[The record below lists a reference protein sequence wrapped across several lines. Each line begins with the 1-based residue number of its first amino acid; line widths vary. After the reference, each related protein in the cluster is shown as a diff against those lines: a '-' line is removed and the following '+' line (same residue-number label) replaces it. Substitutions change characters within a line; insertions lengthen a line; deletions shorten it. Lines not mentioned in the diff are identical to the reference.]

1 MFCSLPCVL
10 DIPVDV
16 QIHKIY
22 FTKHLFP
29 SIQTL
34 TSHHHPHNFPLLDAF
49 LDFLWGLILFVT
61 TSKTATTCKSV
72 TLLQLSRQFSLP
84 NQNLLFPSA
93 PTPCTTSLNLVLNSS
108 PSSPMA
114 TLFVSTYSSS
124 FTLRKTPRTIFS
136 PYAKHPFGQRTH
148 LSFSQFPTA
157 SSRKALRLSIKDD
170 PESEPSSSSSVAV
183 VSEKPGGGNEAQKS
197 ELSAEVEVG
206 EEGGD
211 EDETEKLQEL
221 DWKTD
226 EEFKKFM
233 GNPSIEA
240 AIKLEKKRADRKLKE
255 LDRENSDNPIVG
267 FFNRLVRDS
276 LAREKERLE
285 QAEEA
290 FKALDLNKL
299 KSCFGFDTFFA
310 TDVRRFGD
318 GGIFIG
324 NLRRPIEEVI
334 PKLEKKLSEAAGRDV
349 VLWFMEEK
357 TDDITKQVCMVQPKS
372 EMDLQFEST
381 KLSTPWGYVSAVLLC
396 VTTFG
401 TIALMSGFFLK
412 PGATFDD
419 YLADVVPLFGG
430 FLSIL
435 GVSEIA
441 TRVTAARYGVKLSPS
456 FLVPSNWTGCLGVIN
471 NYESLLPNKKA
482 LFDIPV
488 ARTASAYLTSLVL
501 AVAAFVADGSFNGGD
516 NALYIRPQFF
526 YNNPLLSF
534 IQFVI
539 GPYTDDLGN
548 VLPYAVEGVGVPV
561 DPLAFAGLLG
571 MVVTSLNLLPCGRL
585 EGGRIA
591 QAMFGRNT
599 ATLLSF
605 ATSLL
610 LGIGG
615 LTGSVLCLAWGL
627 FATFF
632 RGGEEVPA
640 TDEITPLGDD
650 RYAWGFVLGLICF
663 LTLFP
668 NGGGTFS
675 SSFFSDPFFRGDL

>member
-1 MFCSLPCVL
+1 MATF
-10 DIPVDV
+10 
-16 QIHKIY
+16 
-22 FTKHLFP
+22 FF
-29 SIQTL
+29 
-34 TSHHHPHNFPLLDAF
+34 TSHSSLSSCNLYTQHNKKLKNKNV
-49 LDFLWGLILFVT
+49 G
-61 TSKTATTCKSV
+61 SS
-72 TLLQLSRQFSLP
+72 TL
-84 NQNLLFPSA
+84 
-93 PTPCTTSLNLVLNSS
+93 
-108 PSSPMA
+108 
-114 TLFVSTYSSS
+114 STIVSS
-124 FTLRKTPRTIFS
+124 FDDTKSLKNKTN
-136 PYAKHPFGQRTH
+136 
-148 LSFSQFPTA
+148 LSFSA
-157 SSRKALRLSIKDD
+157 YSSCNPRKALDLSVKGQYLPLSRRLKPLKSSVKDEQ
-170 PESEPSSSSSVAV
+170 ESVPTSSSVAV
-183 VSEKPGGGNEAQKS
+183 ASD
-197 ELSAEVEVG
+197 ELSNEIDTEKSFQ
-206 EEGGD
+206 
-211 EDETEKLQEL
+211 ETELSKTNEETEEKENQQEM

-255 LDRENSDNPIVG
+255 LDGENSDNPIVG
-267 FFNRLVRDS
+267 FFNKLVRDN
-276 LAREKERLE
+276 LTREKERLE
-285 QAEEA
+285 QAEET

-324 NLRRPIEEVI
+324 NLRRPVEDVI
-334 PKLEKKLSEAAGRDV
+334 PLLEKKLSDAAGREV

-357 TDDITKQVCMVQPKS
+357 TNDIIKQACVVQPKS
-372 EMDLQFEST
+372 EIDLQFEST
-381 KLSTPWGYVSAVLLC
+381 TLSTPWGYVSAIALC
-396 VTTFG
+396 VATFG

-430 FLSIL
+430 FVSIL

-456 FLVPSNWTGCLGVIN
+456 FLVPSNWTGCLGVMN
-471 NYESLLPNKKA
+471 NYESLLPNGKA

-516 NALYIRPQFF
+516 NALFIRPQFF

-539 GPYTDDLGN
+539 GPYADDLGN

-615 LTGSVLCLAWGL
+615 LSGSVLCLVWGL

-632 RGGEEVPA
+632 RGGEEMPA
-640 TDEITPLGDD
+640 KDEITPLGDN
-650 RYAWGFVLGLICF
+650 RFAWGVVLGLICF

-675 SSFFSDPFFRGDL
+675 SPFFSDPFFRGDL

>member
-1 MFCSLPCVL
+1 M
-10 DIPVDV
+10 
-16 QIHKIY
+16 
-22 FTKHLFP
+22 
-29 SIQTL
+29 
-34 TSHHHPHNFPLLDAF
+34 
-49 LDFLWGLILFVT
+49 
-61 TSKTATTCKSV
+61 
-72 TLLQLSRQFSLP
+72 
-84 NQNLLFPSA
+84 
-93 PTPCTTSLNLVLNSS
+93 
-108 PSSPMA
+108 
-114 TLFVSTYSSS
+114 
-124 FTLRKTPRTIFS
+124 
-136 PYAKHPFGQRTH
+136 
-148 LSFSQFPTA
+148 
-157 SSRKALRLSIKDD
+157 
-170 PESEPSSSSSVAV
+170 
-183 VSEKPGGGNEAQKS
+183 
-197 ELSAEVEVG
+197 
-206 EEGGD
+206 
-211 EDETEKLQEL
+211 
-221 DWKTD
+221 DWKSD

-240 AIKLEKKRADRKLKE
+240 AIKLEKKRADTKLKQ
-255 LDRENSDNPIVG
+255 LDNEASTDNPILSL
-267 FFNRLVRDS
+267 FNNLVRLNLTRQKD
-276 LAREKERLE
+276 RLE
-285 QAEEA
+285 EAEQT

-318 GGIFIG
+318 GGIFVG
-324 NLRRPIEEVI
+324 NLRRPIDEVI
-334 PKLEKKLSEAAGRDV
+334 PKLEKKLSDAAGREV

-357 TDDITKQVCMVQPKS
+357 TNDISKQVCMVQPKA

-381 KLSTPWGYVSAVLLC
+381 KLSTPLGYLSAIALS

-412 PGATFDD
+412 PDATLDD
-419 YLADVVPLFGG
+419 YLANVVPLFGG

-441 TRVTAARYGVKLSPS
+441 TRVTGARYGVKLSPS
-456 FLVPSNWTGCLGVIN
+456 FLVPSNWTGCLGVMN

-534 IQFVI
+534 IQLVI

-591 QAMFGRNT
+591 QAMFGRST

-615 LTGSVLCLAWGL
+615 LSGSVLCLAWGL

-632 RGGEEVPA
+632 RGGEEIPA
-640 TDEITPLGDD
+640 KDEITPLGES
-650 RYAWGFVLGLICF
+650 RYAWGIVLGLICF

-675 SSFFSDPFFRGDL
+675 TSFLSGPFFRGEM

>member
-1 MFCSLPCVL
+1 MASVFTSACTCS
-10 DIPVDV
+10 
-16 QIHKIY
+16 
-22 FTKHLFP
+22 TP
-29 SIQTL
+29 SQK
-34 TSHHHPHNFPLLDAF
+34 N
-49 LDFLWGLILFVT
+49 
-61 TSKTATTCKSV
+61 
-72 TLLQLSRQFSLP
+72 
-84 NQNLLFPSA
+84 
-93 PTPCTTSLNLVLNSS
+93 
-108 PSSPMA
+108 
-114 TLFVSTYSSS
+114 
-124 FTLRKTPRTIFS
+124 
-136 PYAKHPFGQRTH
+136 H
-148 LSFSQFPTA
+148 LSFYSFSNKIPSLTFP
-157 SSRKALRLSIKDD
+157 SKAHIKRFNFAVRYEKTEDSD
-170 PESEPSSSSSVAV
+170 PSTSSSSSVV
-183 VSEKPGGGNEAQKS
+183 ISKTEEKEDAQKKDLLVDGES
-197 ELSAEVEVG
+197 EVEV
-206 EEGGD
+206 EEQ
-211 EDETEKLQEL
+211 QEM

-255 LDRENSDNPIVG
+255 LDRESTDNPVAGLLKKVAI
-267 FFNRLVRDS
+267 DS
-276 LAREKERLE
+276 LSRQKERLE
-285 QAEEA
+285 KAEEA

-299 KSCFGFDTFFA
+299 KSCFGFNTFFA
-310 TDVRRFGD
+310 RDVRRFGD

-324 NLRRPIEEVI
+324 NLRKPVEEVI
-334 PKLEKKLSEAAGRDV
+334 PVLEQKLSEAADREV
-349 VLWFMEEK
+349 VLWLMEEK
-357 TDDITKQVCMVQPKS
+357 TDDITKQVCMVQPKA
-372 EMDLQFEST
+372 EIDLQLELT
-381 KLSTPWGYVSAVLLC
+381 RLSTPWGYLSSLALC

-412 PGATFDD
+412 PDATFND
-419 YLADVVPLFGG
+419 YLANVVPLFAG
-430 FLSIL
+430 FITIL

-441 TRVTAARYGVKLSPS
+441 TRITAARYGVKLSPS
-456 FLVPSNWTGCLGVIN
+456 FLVPSNWTGCLGVMN

-488 ARTASAYLTSLVL
+488 ARTASAYLTSLFL

-526 YNNPLLSF
+526 FNNPLLSF

-591 QAMFGRNT
+591 QSMFGRNT
-599 ATLLSF
+599 ASVLSF
-605 ATSLL
+605 TTSLL

-615 LTGSVLCLAWGL
+615 LSGSVLCLAWGL

-632 RGGEEVPA
+632 RGGEEIPA
-640 TDEITPLGDD
+640 KDEITPLGDD
-650 RYAWGFVLGLICF
+650 RFTWGVVLGLICF

-675 SSFFSDPFFRGDL
+675 SSFLSAPYFRDGL

>member
-1 MFCSLPCVL
+1 
-10 DIPVDV
+10 
-16 QIHKIY
+16 
-22 FTKHLFP
+22 
-29 SIQTL
+29 
-34 TSHHHPHNFPLLDAF
+34 
-49 LDFLWGLILFVT
+49 
-61 TSKTATTCKSV
+61 
-72 TLLQLSRQFSLP
+72 
-84 NQNLLFPSA
+84 
-93 PTPCTTSLNLVLNSS
+93 
-108 PSSPMA
+108 MA
-114 TLFVSTYSSS
+114 
-124 FTLRKTPRTIFS
+124 
-136 PYAKHPFGQRTH
+136 A
-148 LSFSQFPTA
+148 
-157 SSRKALRLSIKDD
+157 LSIASNSWLISHKEWPYRSRSIAKPYSKSPLGRKSEGCFLTISRPIARNRVRFSARDD
-170 PESEPSSSSSVAV
+170 SESEPSSSSSVAV
-183 VSEKPGGGNEAQKS
+183 VSDEREGGNDS
-197 ELSAEVEVG
+197 EKAEVSP
-206 EEGGD
+206 GGD
-211 EDETEKLQEL
+211 EIEEKEKQQEM

-255 LDRENSDNPIVG
+255 LDREGADNPIVG
-267 FFNRLVRDS
+267 LFARIAREN
-276 LAREKERLE
+276 LAKEKERLE
-285 QAEEA
+285 KAEET

-299 KSCFGFDTFFA
+299 KGCFGFNTFFA

-334 PKLEKKLSEAAGRDV
+334 PQLEKKLSEAAGREV

-357 TDDITKQVCMVQPKS
+357 TDDITKQVCMVQPKA
-372 EMDLQFEST
+372 EIDLQFEST
-381 KLSTPWGYVSAVLLC
+381 TLSTPLGYFSAIALC
-396 VTTFG
+396 VATFG

-419 YLADVVPLFGG
+419 YIANVVPLFGG
-430 FLSIL
+430 FISIL

-456 FLVPSNWTGCLGVIN
+456 FLVPSNWTGCLGVMN

-488 ARTASAYLTSLVL
+488 ARTAAAYLTSLAL
-501 AVAAFVADGSFNGGD
+501 AISAFVIDGGFNGGD

-526 YNNPLLSF
+526 FNNPLLSF

-591 QAMFGRNT
+591 QAMFGRST
-599 ATLLSF
+599 AALLSF
-605 ATSLL
+605 ATSLV

-615 LTGSVLCLAWGL
+615 LSGSVLCLAWGL

-632 RGGEEVPA
+632 RGGEEIPA
-640 TDEITPLGDD
+640 TDEITALGDD
-650 RYAWGFVLGLICF
+650 RYAWGVVLGLICL

-675 SSFFSDPFFRGDL
+675 SSFFSAPFFRGDV

>member
-1 MFCSLPCVL
+1 
-10 DIPVDV
+10 
-16 QIHKIY
+16 
-22 FTKHLFP
+22 
-29 SIQTL
+29 
-34 TSHHHPHNFPLLDAF
+34 
-49 LDFLWGLILFVT
+49 
-61 TSKTATTCKSV
+61 
-72 TLLQLSRQFSLP
+72 
-84 NQNLLFPSA
+84 
-93 PTPCTTSLNLVLNSS
+93 
-108 PSSPMA
+108 MA
-114 TLFVSTYSSS
+114 TLSALSCSSFNALLLHTNPRSNTTNFLFPLYSKSNTHHTRFSFSFCSKRASFGSRLRSSLKDGQESDSSS
-124 FTLRKTPRTIFS
+124 TTTV
-136 PYAKHPFGQRTH
+136 
-148 LSFSQFPTA
+148 
-157 SSRKALRLSIKDD
+157 
-170 PESEPSSSSSVAV
+170 SVAPENDGDRDIDSHSD
-183 VSEKPGGGNEAQKS
+183 SERDSEAQ
-197 ELSAEVEVG
+197 
-206 EEGGD
+206 
-211 EDETEKLQEL
+211 QEA

-255 LDRENSDNPIVG
+255 LDRETTNTTNPLFA
-267 FFNRLVRDS
+267 FFNNLVRDT
-276 LAREKERLE
+276 LLKEKDRLQKAE
-285 QAEEA
+285 QT

-299 KSCFGFDTFFA
+299 KTCFGFDTFFA

-324 NLRRPIEEVI
+324 NLRRPIDEVI
-334 PKLEKKLSEAAGRDV
+334 PKLEKKLSDAAGREV

-357 TDDITKQVCMVQPKS
+357 TNDITKQACVVQPKA
-372 EMDLQFEST
+372 EIDLEFEST
-381 KLSTPWGYVSAVLLC
+381 KLSTPLGYFSAIALA

-401 TIALMSGFFLK
+401 TVALMSGFFLK
-412 PGATFDD
+412 PDATFDD

-441 TRVTAARYGVKLSPS
+441 TRLTAARYGVKLSPS
-456 FLVPSNWTGCLGVIN
+456 FLVPSNWTGCLGAMN

-534 IQFVI
+534 IQLVI

-591 QAMFGRNT
+591 QAMFGRST

-615 LTGSVLCLAWGL
+615 LSGSVLCLAWGL

-632 RGGEEVPA
+632 RGGEEIPA
-640 TDEITPLGDD
+640 KDEITPIGES
-650 RYAWGFVLGLICF
+650 RYAWGIVLGLICF

-675 SSFFSDPFFRGDL
+675 SSFLTGPFFRGEM

>member
-1 MFCSLPCVL
+1 
-10 DIPVDV
+10 
-16 QIHKIY
+16 
-22 FTKHLFP
+22 
-29 SIQTL
+29 
-34 TSHHHPHNFPLLDAF
+34 
-49 LDFLWGLILFVT
+49 
-61 TSKTATTCKSV
+61 
-72 TLLQLSRQFSLP
+72 
-84 NQNLLFPSA
+84 
-93 PTPCTTSLNLVLNSS
+93 
-108 PSSPMA
+108 
-114 TLFVSTYSSS
+114 
-124 FTLRKTPRTIFS
+124 
-136 PYAKHPFGQRTH
+136 
-148 LSFSQFPTA
+148 
-157 SSRKALRLSIKDD
+157 
-170 PESEPSSSSSVAV
+170 
-183 VSEKPGGGNEAQKS
+183 
-197 ELSAEVEVG
+197 
-206 EEGGD
+206 
-211 EDETEKLQEL
+211 
-221 DWKTD
+221 
-226 EEFKKFM
+226 M
-233 GNPSIEA
+233 GSPSIEA
-240 AIKLEKKRADRKLKE
+240 AIRLEKKRADRKLKE
-255 LDRENSDNPIVG
+255 LDQESSGNP
-267 FFNRLVRDS
+267 LVRIFNSLQRGS
-276 LAREKERLE
+276 LARERERLE
-285 QAEEA
+285 KAEEA

-324 NLRRPIEEVI
+324 NLRKPIEEVI
-334 PKLEKKLSEAAGRDV
+334 PKLEKKLSEAAEREV
-349 VLWFMEEK
+349 VVWFMEEK
-357 TDDITKQVCMVQPKS
+357 ANEITKQACVVQPK
-372 EMDLQFEST
+372 EEIDLQFELT
-381 KLSTPWGYVSAVLLC
+381 KLSTPWGYFSSIVLC
-396 VTTFG
+396 VATFG

-412 PGATFDD
+412 PDATFDD
-419 YLADVVPLFGG
+419 YLSDVVPLFGG

-456 FLVPSNWTGCLGVIN
+456 FLVPSNWTGCLGVMN

-488 ARTASAYLTSLVL
+488 ARTASAYLTSLALTVS
-501 AVAAFVADGSFNGGD
+501 AFIADGSFNGGD

-526 YNNPLLSF
+526 FNNPLLSF

-591 QAMFGRNT
+591 QAMFGRST

-615 LTGSVLCLAWGL
+615 LSGSVLCLAWGL

-632 RGGEEVPA
+632 RGGEEIPA
-640 TDEITPLGDD
+640 KDEITPLGDD
-650 RYAWGFVLGLICF
+650 RFAWGIVLGLICF

-668 NGGGTFS
+668 NVGGTFS
-675 SSFFSDPFFRGDL
+675 SSFFSDPFFRGDF

>member
-1 MFCSLPCVL
+1 MS
-10 DIPVDV
+10 
-16 QIHKIY
+16 
-22 FTKHLFP
+22 
-29 SIQTL
+29 
-34 TSHHHPHNFPLLDAF
+34 
-49 LDFLWGLILFVT
+49 
-61 TSKTATTCKSV
+61 
-72 TLLQLSRQFSLP
+72 
-84 NQNLLFPSA
+84 SA
-93 PTPCTTSLNLVLNSS
+93 
-108 PSSPMA
+108 
-114 TLFVSTYSSS
+114 
-124 FTLRKTPRTIFS
+124 
-136 PYAKHPFGQRTH
+136 
-148 LSFSQFPTA
+148 
-157 SSRKALRLSIKDD
+157 KDEG
-170 PESEPSSSSSVAV
+170 ESEQTSSSSVAV
-183 VSEKPGGGNEAQKS
+183 ITDKTESETKESPEV
-197 ELSAEVEVG
+197 ELSKES
-206 EEGGD
+206 D
-211 EDETEKLQEL
+211 RLDKEKEKQQEM

-226 EEFKKFM
+226 EEFKKVM

-255 LDRENSDNPIVG
+255 LDRESSDNPIVG
-267 FFNRLVRDS
+267 LFNRLVRDS
-276 LAREKERLE
+276 LTREKERLE
-285 QAEEA
+285 KAEEV
-290 FKALDLNKL
+290 FRALDLNKL

-324 NLRRPIEEVI
+324 NLRKPIEEVI
-334 PKLEKKLSEAAGRDV
+334 PKLEKKLSEAAGREV
-349 VLWFMEEK
+349 VVWFMEEK
-357 TDDITKQVCMVQPKS
+357 NDDITKQACVVQPKS
-372 EMDLQFEST
+372 EMDLEFESI
-381 KLSTPWGYVSAVLLC
+381 KLSTPWGYISAIVLC
-396 VTTFG
+396 VATFG

-412 PGATFDD
+412 PNATFDD
-419 YLADVVPLFGG
+419 YIADVAPLFGG
-430 FLSIL
+430 FLTIL

-441 TRVTAARYGVKLSPS
+441 TRVTAAHYDVKLSPS
-456 FLVPSNWTGCLGVIN
+456 FLVPSNWTGCLGVMN
-471 NYESLLPNKKA
+471 NYESLLPNRKA

-501 AVAAFVADGSFNGGD
+501 AIAAFVTDGSFNGGD

-534 IQFVI
+534 IQFVV

-591 QAMFGRNT
+591 QAMYGRNT

-615 LTGSVLCLAWGL
+615 LSGSVLCLAWGL

-632 RGGEEVPA
+632 RGGEEIPA
-640 TDEITPLGDD
+640 KDEITPVGDD
-650 RYAWGFVLGLICF
+650 RLAWGVVLGLICF

-675 SSFFSDPFFRGDL
+675 SPFLSDPFFRGDM

>member
-1 MFCSLPCVL
+1 M
-10 DIPVDV
+10 
-16 QIHKIY
+16 
-22 FTKHLFP
+22 
-29 SIQTL
+29 
-34 TSHHHPHNFPLLDAF
+34 A
-49 LDFLWGLILFVT
+49 
-61 TSKTATTCKSV
+61 
-72 TLLQLSRQFSLP
+72 
-84 NQNLLFPSA
+84 
-93 PTPCTTSLNLVLNSS
+93 TSLI
-108 PSSPMA
+108 PSSRSSLSPWH
-114 TLFVSTYSSS
+114 TSRRYSRRTTTSSS
-124 FTLRKTPRTIFS
+124 FSVYSRRRHWRFTALSRVPTSCSTNCR
-136 PYAKHPFGQRTH
+136 FGKKTH
-148 LSFSQFPTA
+148 LAVGSARKWSSLEPVRFSAKEDQ
-157 SSRKALRLSIKDD
+157 
-170 PESEPSSSSSVAV
+170 VAV
-183 VSEKPGGGNEAQKS
+183 ADEEKGREDEEG
-197 ELSAEVEVG
+197 AEVEG
-206 EEGGD
+206 KQEEGVMQ
-211 EDETEKLQEL
+211 EK

-226 EEFKKFM
+226 EEFKQFM

-255 LDRENSDNPIVG
+255 LDRESSGNPLVG
-267 FFNRLVRDS
+267 LFNRVVRDS
-276 LAREKERLE
+276 VAREKERLE
-285 QAEEA
+285 KAEET

-324 NLRRPIEEVI
+324 NLRKPIEEVI
-334 PKLEKKLSEAAGRDV
+334 PRLEKKLSEAAGREV
-349 VLWFMEEK
+349 VVWFMEEK
-357 TDDITKQVCMVQPKS
+357 TNYDITKQACVVQPKA

-381 KLSTPWGYVSAVLLC
+381 KLSTPSGYFSAIALC
-396 VTTFG
+396 VATFG
-401 TIALMSGFFLK
+401 TVALMSGFFLK
-412 PGATFDD
+412 PNATLDD
-419 YLADVVPLFGG
+419 YISDVVPLFGG
-430 FLSIL
+430 FLTIL
-435 GVSEIA
+435 GISEIC

-456 FLVPSNWTGCLGVIN
+456 FLVPSNWTGCLGVMN

-539 GPYTDDLGN
+539 GPYADDLGN
-548 VLPYAVEGVGVPV
+548 VLPNAVEGVGVPV

-591 QAMFGRNT
+591 QAMFGRST

-615 LTGSVLCLAWGL
+615 LSGSVLCLAWGL

-632 RGGEEVPA
+632 RGGEELPA
-640 TDEITPLGDD
+640 KDEISPLGSD
-650 RYAWGFVLGLICF
+650 RFAWGVVLGLICF

-675 SSFFSDPFFRGDL
+675 NPFFSDPFFRG

>member
-1 MFCSLPCVL
+1 MTALCF
-10 DIPVDV
+10 
-16 QIHKIY
+16 
-22 FTKHLFP
+22 
-29 SIQTL
+29 
-34 TSHHHPHNFPLLDAF
+34 TSHTSLSSCNLHTHPYKKKHGFNFNNLGSNLTTIINKTQSSNPRISIHFSVNRRHFPLKSSVKDEQ
-49 LDFLWGLILFVT
+49 
-61 TSKTATTCKSV
+61 ATETE
-72 TLLQLSRQFSLP
+72 
-84 NQNLLFPSA
+84 
-93 PTPCTTSLNLVLNSS
+93 
-108 PSSPMA
+108 
-114 TLFVSTYSSS
+114 
-124 FTLRKTPRTIFS
+124 
-136 PYAKHPFGQRTH
+136 
-148 LSFSQFPTA
+148 PTA
-157 SSRKALRLSIKDD
+157 HS
-170 PESEPSSSSSVAV
+170 PVAV
-183 VSEKPGGGNEAQKS
+183 ESKDPS
-197 ELSAEVEVG
+197 
-206 EEGGD
+206 
-211 EDETEKLQEL
+211 DETHGPNSEETEGKEDQQEM

-226 EEFKKFM
+226 EEFKRFM

-255 LDRENSDNPIVG
+255 LDRESNGNPIVG
-267 FFNRLVRDS
+267 LFNKVVRDN
-276 LAREKERLE
+276 LATEKERLE
-285 QAEEA
+285 QAEET

-334 PKLEKKLSEAAGRDV
+334 PILEKKLTNAAGREV

-357 TDDITKQVCMVQPKS
+357 TNDITKQACVVQPKA
-372 EMDLQFEST
+372 EIDLQFEST
-381 KLSTPWGYVSAVLLC
+381 KLSTPWGYVSAIALC

-419 YLADVVPLFGG
+419 YLADVLPLFGG
-430 FLSIL
+430 FISIL

-456 FLVPSNWTGCLGVIN
+456 FLVPSNWTGCLGVMN

-501 AVAAFVADGSFNGGD
+501 AIAAFISDGSFNGGD
-516 NALYIRPQFF
+516 NALFIRPQFF

-534 IQFVI
+534 VQFVI
-539 GPYTDDLGN
+539 GPYADELGN
-548 VLPYAVEGVGVPV
+548 VLPNAVEGVGVPV

-591 QAMFGRNT
+591 QAMFGRRT
-599 ATLLSF
+599 AMLLSF

-615 LTGSVLCLAWGL
+615 LSGSVLCLAWGL

-632 RGGEEVPA
+632 RGGEEMPA
-640 TDEITPLGDD
+640 KDEITPLGDN
-650 RYAWGFVLGLICF
+650 RFAWGIVLGLICF

-675 SSFFSDPFFRGDL
+675 NPFLSDPFFRGDL

>member
-1 MFCSLPCVL
+1 MSASAIPTISYSLSPNNPRFTPTCSLFKQPA
-10 DIPVDV
+10 
-16 QIHKIY
+16 
-22 FTKHLFP
+22 HL
-29 SIQTL
+29 
-34 TSHHHPHNFPLLDAF
+34 
-49 LDFLWGLILFVT
+49 
-61 TSKTATTCKSV
+61 
-72 TLLQLSRQFSLP
+72 
-84 NQNLLFPSA
+84 
-93 PTPCTTSLNLVLNSS
+93 
-108 PSSPMA
+108 
-114 TLFVSTYSSS
+114 S
-124 FTLRKTPRTIFS
+124 FTLHNPKRLNISVKAEKETEDKTVTVVQES
-136 PYAKHPFGQRTH
+136 DVVSK
-148 LSFSQFPTA
+148 LNE
-157 SSRKALRLSIKDD
+157 
-170 PESEPSSSSSVAV
+170 ESE
-183 VSEKPGGGNEAQKS
+183 
-197 ELSAEVEVG
+197 
-206 EEGGD
+206 
-211 EDETEKLQEL
+211 EL
-221 DWKTD
+221 DWKSD

-233 GNPSIEA
+233 GNPIEA
-240 AIKLEKKRADRKLKE
+240 AIKLEKKRTDRKLKE
-255 LDRENSDNPIVG
+255 LDRERSSDNPIVG
-267 FFNRLVRDS
+267 LFNQLLRDNLS
-276 LAREKERLE
+276 KEKQRLE
-285 QAEEA
+285 KVEES
-290 FKALDLNKL
+290 FKALDLNTL
-299 KSCFGFDTFFA
+299 KSCFGFTTFFA

-334 PKLEKKLSEAAGRDV
+334 PTLEQKLYEAAGRDV

-357 TDDITKQVCMVQPKS
+357 TNDVTKQVCVVQPKS
-372 EMDLQFEST
+372 EIDLQFELT
-381 KLSTPWGYVSAVLLC
+381 KLSTPWGYVSAVALS

-412 PGATFDD
+412 PDATFND
-419 YLADVVPLFGG
+419 YLADVVPLFSG
-430 FLSIL
+430 FLAIL

-456 FLVPSNWTGCLGVIN
+456 FLVPSNWTGCLGVMN

-482 LFDIPV
+482 LFDIAV
-488 ARTASAYLTSLVL
+488 ARTASAYLTSLAL

-526 YNNPLLSF
+526 YSNPLLSF

-591 QAMFGRNT
+591 QAMLGRSTST
-599 ATLLSF
+599 AALLSV

-610 LGIGG
+610 LVIGG
-615 LTGSVLCLAWGL
+615 FSGSVLCLAWGL

-632 RGGEEVPA
+632 RGGEEIPA
-640 TDEITPLGDD
+640 KDEITPLGDD

-663 LTLFP
+663 LTFFP

-675 SSFFSDPFFRGDL
+675 ISFQNGPYFRGDL

>member
-1 MFCSLPCVL
+1 
-10 DIPVDV
+10 
-16 QIHKIY
+16 
-22 FTKHLFP
+22 
-29 SIQTL
+29 
-34 TSHHHPHNFPLLDAF
+34 
-49 LDFLWGLILFVT
+49 
-61 TSKTATTCKSV
+61 
-72 TLLQLSRQFSLP
+72 
-84 NQNLLFPSA
+84 
-93 PTPCTTSLNLVLNSS
+93 
-108 PSSPMA
+108 MA
-114 TLFVSTYSSS
+114 TIFTTSSS
-124 FTLRKTPRTIFS
+124 FHSHPSWVLKKNKLRTSSQTKLSKNQLAQKTNPRRFL
-136 PYAKHPFGQRTH
+136 KF
-148 LSFSQFPTA
+148 LV
-157 SSRKALRLSIKDD
+157 KAQQ
-170 PESEPSSSSSVAV
+170 ENEPSSSSSVAV
-183 VSEKPGGGNEAQKS
+183 VSEKPENEDTQKGEAFVEG
-197 ELSAEVEVG
+197 ELSKDNGSEG
-206 EEGGD
+206 EER
-211 EDETEKLQEL
+211 EKQQEI

-240 AIKLEKKRADRKLKE
+240 AIKLEKKRTDRKLKE
-255 LDRENSDNPIVG
+255 LDRESSDNNPIVG
-267 FFNRLVRDS
+267 LFNRLVRDN

-285 QAEEA
+285 KAEET
-290 FKALDLNKL
+290 FKALDLNQL

-324 NLRRPIEEVI
+324 NLRKPVEEVI
-334 PKLEKKLSEAAGRDV
+334 PKLEKKLSDAAGREV
-349 VLWFMEEK
+349 VLWLMEEK
-357 TDDITKQVCMVQPKS
+357 TNEITKQVCMVQPKS

-381 KLSTPWGYVSAVLLC
+381 KLSTPLGYVSAVVLC
-396 VTTFG
+396 VATFG
-401 TIALMSGFFLK
+401 TILLMSGFFLK
-412 PGATFDD
+412 PDATFDD
-419 YLADVVPLFGG
+419 YLANVVPLFGG

-456 FLVPSNWTGCLGVIN
+456 FLVPSNWTGCLGVMN
-471 NYESLLPNKKA
+471 NYESLLPNRKA

-501 AVAAFVADGSFNGGD
+501 AIAAFVADGSFNGGD

-539 GPYTDDLGN
+539 GPYADDLGN

-571 MVVTSLNLLPCGRL
+571 MVVTSLNLLPCGKL

-591 QAMFGRNT
+591 QAMFGRST

-615 LTGSVLCLAWGL
+615 LSGSVLCLAWGL

-640 TDEITPLGDD
+640 KDEITPLGDD

-668 NGGGTFS
+668 NGGGTFP
-675 SSFFSDPFFRGDL
+675 SSFFSTPFFRGDL

>member
-1 MFCSLPCVL
+1 M
-10 DIPVDV
+10 
-16 QIHKIY
+16 
-22 FTKHLFP
+22 
-29 SIQTL
+29 
-34 TSHHHPHNFPLLDAF
+34 TSSFF
-49 LDFLWGLILFVT
+49 
-61 TSKTATTCKSV
+61 K
-72 TLLQLSRQFSLP
+72 LP
-84 NQNLLFPSA
+84 NGHSFHCF
-93 PTPCTTSLNLVLNSS
+93 TFFTVF
-108 PSSPMA
+108 MA
-114 TLFVSTYSSS
+114 TQEQKQEQEQEHY
-124 FTLRKTPRTIFS
+124 RFS
-136 PYAKHPFGQRTH
+136 
-148 LSFSQFPTA
+148 
-157 SSRKALRLSIKDD
+157 INKDEQ
-170 PESEPSSSSSVAV
+170 ESEPTSSSVAV
-183 VSEKPGGGNEAQKS
+183 VSEKPSEGNDAQKT
-197 ELSAEVEVG
+197 ELSSEEVE
-206 EEGGD
+206 
-211 EDETEKLQEL
+211 EKEKRQEM

-226 EEFKKFM
+226 EDFKNFM

-255 LDRENSDNPIVG
+255 LDRENSDNPVVA
-267 FFNRLVRDS
+267 FFNRVVRDS
-276 LAREKERLE
+276 LTREKERLE
-285 QAEEA
+285 KVEEA

-299 KSCFGFDTFFA
+299 KTCFGFDTFFA

-318 GGIFIG
+318 GGIFVG

-334 PKLEKKLSEAAGRDV
+334 PKLEKKLSEAAGREV
-349 VLWFMEEK
+349 VVWFMEEK
-357 TDDITKQVCMVQPKS
+357 ANDIIKQACVVQPKA
-372 EMDLQFEST
+372 EMDLQFETT
-381 KLSTPWGYVSAVLLC
+381 KLSTPWGYVSAIVLC

-401 TIALMSGFFLK
+401 TIALTSGFFLK
-412 PGATFDD
+412 PDATFDD
-419 YLADVVPLFGG
+419 YLADVVPLFAG
-430 FLSIL
+430 FISIL

-441 TRVTAARYGVKLSPS
+441 TRVTAARNGVKLSPS

-471 NYESLLPNKKA
+471 NYESLLPNKNA

-488 ARTASAYLTSLVL
+488 ARTASAYLTSFVL
-501 AVAAFVADGSFNGGD
+501 AIAAFVADGSFNGGD

-591 QAMFGRNT
+591 QAMFGRST

-615 LTGSVLCLAWGL
+615 LSGSVICLAWGL

-632 RGGEEVPA
+632 RGGEEIPA
-640 TDEITPLGDD
+640 KDEITPLGDE
-650 RYAWGFVLGLICF
+650 RYAWGIVLGLICF

-675 SSFFSDPFFRGDL
+675 SSFFGSPYFRGDF

>member
-1 MFCSLPCVL
+1 MASVSVASRYSASSWPPKTNNSRAV
-10 DIPVDV
+10 VSS
-16 QIHKIY
+16 
-22 FTKHLFP
+22 FTKIPF
-29 SIQTL
+29 
-34 TSHHHPHNFPLLDAF
+34 
-49 LDFLWGLILFVT
+49 GK
-61 TSKTATTCKSV
+61 KT
-72 TLLQLSRQFSLP
+72 QYFSL
-84 NQNLLFPSA
+84 
-93 PTPCTTSLNLVLNSS
+93 S
-108 PSSPMA
+108 PSSNP
-114 TLFVSTYSSS
+114 TSK
-124 FTLRKTPRTIFS
+124 RR
-136 PYAKHPFGQRTH
+136 R
-148 LSFSQFPTA
+148 LSFSMKNDQ
-157 SSRKALRLSIKDD
+157 
-170 PESEPSSSSSVAV
+170 ENEPSSSSSSAV
-183 VSEKPGGGNEAQKS
+183 VISEKPSDDSDTQKS
-197 ELSAEVEVG
+197 KLLAEEVETG
-206 EEGGD
+206 KESGSEPEEK
-211 EDETEKLQEL
+211 EKQQEM

-240 AIKLEKKRADRKLKE
+240 AIKLEKKRADRKLKD
-255 LDRENSDNPIVG
+255 LDRESSGNPLVG
-267 FFNRLVRDS
+267 FFNKILRDS
-276 LAREKERLE
+276 LTREKERLE
-285 QAEEA
+285 KAEEA
-290 FKALDLNKL
+290 FKAIDLNKL
-299 KSCFGFDTFFA
+299 KSCFGFDSFFP

-318 GGIFIG
+318 GGIFVG
-324 NLRRPIEEVI
+324 NLRRPIEEVM
-334 PKLEKKLSEAAGRDV
+334 PKLEQKLSDAAGREV
-349 VLWFMEEK
+349 VLWFMEEN
-357 TDDITKQVCMVQPKS
+357 TNDIRKQVCMVQPKA
-372 EMDLQFEST
+372 EIDLQFEST
-381 KLSTPWGYVSAVLLC
+381 KLSTPLGYVSAVALC
-396 VTTFG
+396 VATFG
-401 TIALMSGFFLK
+401 TIALTSGFFLK
-412 PGATFDD
+412 PDATWDD

-430 FLSIL
+430 FISIL

-441 TRVTAARYGVKLSPS
+441 TRVTAARHGVKLSPS
-456 FLVPSNWTGCLGVIN
+456 FLVPSNWTGCLGVMN

-501 AVAAFVADGSFNGGD
+501 TVSAFVADGSFNGGD

-591 QAMFGRNT
+591 QAMFGRGT

-615 LTGSVLCLAWGL
+615 LSGSVLCLAWGL

-632 RGGEEVPA
+632 RGGEEMPA
-640 TDEITPLGDD
+640 KDEITPLGDD
-650 RYAWGFVLGLICF
+650 RFAWGCVLGLICF

-668 NGGGTFS
+668 NSGGTFS
-675 SSFFSDPFFRGDL
+675 SSFFSAPYFRGDL

>member
-1 MFCSLPCVL
+1 MYLLVKIQTKNKNTSEKTFTTKNPIFSPDFVWGFHRLSLLPQTNP
-10 DIPVDV
+10 PVELL
-16 QIHKIY
+16 QISRPIS
-22 FTKHLFP
+22 LFP
-29 SIQTL
+29 SPQ
-34 TSHHHPHNFPLLDAF
+34 
-49 LDFLWGLILFVT
+49 
-61 TSKTATTCKSV
+61 SKSY
-72 TLLQLSRQFSLP
+72 F
-84 NQNLLFPSA
+84 F
-93 PTPCTTSLNLVLNSS
+93 CTTQACP
-108 PSSPMA
+108 PSSTNSHFTPPMA
-114 TLFVSTYSSS
+114 TLFTSTASFSHSSWPLKHNPFSSCTPPSTTVS
-124 FTLRKTPRTIFS
+124 
-136 PYAKHPFGQRTH
+136 KHPFGQNTH
-148 LSFSQFPTA
+148 LSFPLSSTLNPKRFPKFLVKA
-157 SSRKALRLSIKDD
+157 EKEDEPSS
-170 PESEPSSSSSVAV
+170 SSSSSVAV
-183 VSEKPGGGNEAQKS
+183 VSEKPNIEDTQKGGVSGKG
-197 ELSAEVEVG
+197 ELSEESEVEVRQR
-206 EEGGD
+206 
-211 EDETEKLQEL
+211 EKLQEL

-255 LDRENSDNPIVG
+255 LDRESSDGNPIIG
-267 FFNRLVRDS
+267 FLIKLARDN
-276 LAREKERLE
+276 LTREKEMLE
-285 QAEEA
+285 EAEET

-299 KSCFGFDTFFA
+299 RSCFGFDTFFA

-324 NLRRPIEEVI
+324 NLRKPIEEVI
-334 PKLEKKLSEAAGRDV
+334 PKLERKLSEAAGREV
-349 VLWFMEEK
+349 VLWLMEER
-357 TDDITKQVCMVQPKS
+357 DNDITKQVCMVQPKA

-381 KLSTPWGYVSAVLLC
+381 KLSTTWGYVSAIALC

-412 PGATFDD
+412 PDATFDD
-419 YLADVVPLFGG
+419 YVSDVVPLFGG

-435 GVSEIA
+435 GVSEIT
-441 TRVTAARYGVKLSPS
+441 TRLTAARYGVKLSPS
-456 FLVPSNWTGCLGVIN
+456 FLVPSNWTGCLGVMN

-501 AVAAFVADGSFNGGD
+501 AIGAFVADGSFNGGD

-591 QAMFGRNT
+591 QAMFGRST

-615 LTGSVLCLAWGL
+615 LSGSVLCLAWGL

-632 RGGEEVPA
+632 RGGEEIPA
-640 TDEITPLGDD
+640 KDEITPLGDD
-650 RYAWGFVLGLICF
+650 RYAWGIVLGLICF

-675 SSFFSDPFFRGDL
+675 SSFFSAPFFRGDL